1 MDQPPAGTQHPQR
14 LAPTLFAAKDLRV
27 LPTEEQLAR
36 ELEARHV
43 LDIPTEGDGE

>member
-1 MDQPPAGTQHPQR
+1 MQHANMKRDEQ
-14 LAPTLFAAKDLRV
+14 LFAAKYLHV

-43 LDIPTEGDGE
+43 LDIPTEGDSA